1 MPENDLS
8 TILEDRKSEPDQLI
22 EVLQEVQAMFGYLS
36 RESMEIVADTLG
48 VPVIEVFRVASFYK
62 AFRLHRCGKHV
73 LTICDG
79 TACHVR
85 GAPMLI
91 DQATNQTGSKLS
103 EVSDDGFFSVEHVNC
118 VGACALGPIVSHNG
132 EYHRHMTP
140 AKLRVLIKSVRN
152 MENGGKTHDAVD

>member
-1 MPENDLS
+1 MPENNLD
-8 TILEDRKSEPDQLI
+8 TILGDRRSRPDQLI
-22 EVLQEVQAMFGYLS
+22 EVLQEIQSVSGFLS
-36 RESMEIVADTLG
+36 RQSIEAAAEALG

-62 AFRLHRCGKHV
+62 SFRLHPCGKHV

-91 DQATNQTGSKLS
+91 DQAINQTGSKQS
-103 EVSDDGFFSVEHVNC
+103 GVSTDGLFSVEHVNC
-118 VGACALGPIVSHNG
+118 VGACSLGPIVSHNG

-140 AKLRVLIKSVRN
+140 AKIRKLIKSLQN
-152 MENGGKTHDAVD
+152 KESGGNKNAHSD